1 MKTLLTASLSV
12 ILFLAPPGRCA
23 AGVLLD
29 RVVAVVNKE
38 AITWSELYSAM
49 EFEMG
54 RQLKGLSAEE
64 KKKVFRQS
72 EGRFLESM
80 IDIKVQLQ
88 HAGKLGI
95 SASEEQVDRA
105 VAGIRDRYSMD
116 EEEFRRNLRAEGLT
130 MKKYRDM
137 IREQI
142 VISRLVDRE
151 VRSRIILTEE
161 DVRKGL
167 EELNLGKGILY
178 GLKQIFFSLP
188 EGEDMD
194 ALGEKVGKVMERLRA
209 GEDFGELASRYSEG
223 PNAGRG
229 GDLGFIPRNQL
240 AAEFMAAVKDLSPGQ
255 YTEPFRSARGV
266 HILMLTAR
274 KDATEF
280 LKERL
285 FAREHRDWLRE
296 LRGKSFIEVRID

>member
-1 MKTLLTASLSV
+1 MKTLLAASLSV
-12 ILFLAPPGRCA
+12 ILFLAPAGRCA

-38 AITWSELYSAM
+38 AITWSELHRAM
-49 EFEMG
+49 EFELG
-54 RQLKGLSAEE
+54 RQLRGLSEEE
-64 KKKVFRQS
+64 KKKVLQQS
-72 EGRFLESM
+72 EARFLESM
-80 IDIKVQLQ
+80 IDLRVQLQ

-105 VAGIRDRYSMD
+105 VEGIRNRYSMD
-116 EEEFRRNLRAEGLT
+116 EEEFLGNLRAEGFT
-130 MKKYRDM
+130 MKKYREV

-142 VISRLVDRE
+142 VISRLIDRE

-167 EELNLGKGILY
+167 EELNLGEGILY
-178 GLKQIFFSLP
+178 GLRQIFFSLP
-188 EGEDMD
+188 EGADMD
-194 ALGEKVGKVMERLRA
+194 ALGERVSGMMDRLRA

-240 AAEFMAAVKDLSPGQ
+240 AAEFMAAIKDLSPGQ

-296 LRGKSFIEVRID
+296 LREKSFIEMRI